1 MKIKN
6 YAVFVGDIKTL
17 NKIKD
22 NFNSIPKTLLYD
34 DSYYKLEYD
43 SKTYHKLFESDKSNY
58 NFENDS
64 PEWFHPE
71 MPYMCGVYDEQDNED
86 YNQNG
91 TDGYYDE
98 FPDPKDGLAIE
109 GISSSPISKLVEMIS
124 KEYNVEAR
132 LHYNIFDGDYDETE
146 GWQHFELI
154 KNKIMLRKIQQ
165 DFTLCN
171 ILHVTLEHN
180 GYQGGDAGHGGYV
193 KMNFSNEGADIEVNG
208 QECEEVELIF
218 RGDDERTTLVDA
230 LKMIVKE
237 LEEHKEG

>member
-22 NFNSIPKTLLYD
+22 KFNSIPKTSLYD

-58 NFENDS
+58 NFESDS

-71 MPYMCGVYDEQDNED
+71 MPYICGVYEDED
-86 YNQNG
+86 Y
-91 TDGYYDE
+91 DYHDDA
-98 FPDPKDGLAIE
+98 PDPKDGLAIE

-132 LHYNIFDGDYDETE
+132 LHYNVFYGDYDETE

-154 KNKIMLRKIQQ
+154 KNKIMLRKIKQ

-180 GYQGGDAGHGGYV
+180 GFQGGDGGHGGYV
-193 KMNFSNEGADIEVNG
+193 KMNFSNEGAAIEVNG
-208 QECEEVELIF
+208 EECEEVELIF
-218 RGDDERTTLVDA
+218 RGDDERITLVDA

-237 LEEHKEG
+237 LEKHK